1 VSIRS
6 VARSAVGAAL
16 LVNAVPHGVSGV
28 QGRPFPSPFADP
40 PGVGL
45 SSPRV
50 NVAWSAANAITGA
63 LLLRRGIHSRG
74 EAVGAA
80 VGAVAMAVTISYHF
94 GDVLAGGR
102 GLRGLARRRAGD
114 GGSGPPRLLVKAT
127 EPIATALAGRRWFP
141 LWAVLHHRGRKSGAE
156 YATPVAIVPSVGP
169 ALVLIGLPWGRNTNW
184 ARNVIA
190 AGSAD
195 VTWSGATHSTSSPR
209 IVEPAEA
216 ADLAK
221 PMFRAIVARMP
232 AAIVL
237 RRSPAPSSYRV

>member
-1 VSIRS
+1 MSIRS
-6 VARSAVGAAL
+6 VVRSAVGAAL

-28 QGRPFPSPFADP
+28 QGRRFPSPFGDP

-45 SSPRV
+45 SPPRV
-50 NVAWSAANAITGA
+50 NVAWSAANAIAGA
-63 LLLRRGIHSRG
+63 LLLRRGIRSRS

-80 VGAVAMAVTISYHF
+80 AGAVAMAVTISYHF
-94 GDVLAGGR
+94 GDVLAGGS
-102 GLRGLARRRAGD
+102 GLRGLAPRRVGD
-114 GGSGPPRLLVKAT
+114 GVSGPPRLLVKAT

-141 LWAVLHHRGRKSGAE
+141 LWAVLHHRGRKSGTE
-156 YATPVAIVPSVGP
+156 YTTPVAIVPSVDP

-195 VTWSGATHSTSSPR
+195 VTWSGAIQSTSSPR
-209 IVEPAEA
+209 IIEPAEA

-237 RRSPAPSSYRV
+237 RRSPGSDF